1 MCSADRSA
9 YEHASDGVRLSRHEL
24 RLFTGNQP
32 FREDPRAL
40 NGPSDNEHCRRNVFP
55 GEGVHGNFD
64 FSDIGGVENA
74 VELASA
80 GRCQSRQDS
89 WSM

>member
-1 MCSADRSA
+1 
-9 YEHASDGVRLSRHEL
+9 L

-32 FREDPRAL
+32 FREDPSAL
-40 NGPSDNEHCRRNVFP
+40 NGPSDNEHCRGNVVA
-55 GEGVHGNFD
+55 GESVHGNFD

-74 VELASA
+74 VELA
-80 GRCQSRQDS
+80 GPGTCQSRRDS